1 MILVFLLSACVSESD
16 GTIIY
21 NNNKYFPREN
31 SSTIFMFHGNNHFV
45 RNYGGVLGIR
55 KVHCLDADVDEN
67 ILFVY
72 NDYENVQLNRINS
85 WFWVKNKECIPNED
99 TSIQP
104 IKIVDIRLWP

>member
-1 MILVFLLSACVSESD
+1 
-16 GTIIY
+16 
-21 NNNKYFPREN
+21 
-31 SSTIFMFHGNNHFV
+31 MFHGNNHFV